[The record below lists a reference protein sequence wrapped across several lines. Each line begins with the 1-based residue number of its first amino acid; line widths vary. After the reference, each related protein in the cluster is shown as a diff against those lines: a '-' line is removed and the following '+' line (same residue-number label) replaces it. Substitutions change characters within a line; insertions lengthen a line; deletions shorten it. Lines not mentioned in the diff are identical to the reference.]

1 MRSTMASKKPKKPAA
16 KGPRRKSKKK
26 QKRGLLLPAA
36 VFAICIA
43 AVGGYMF
50 HQANPSFSSSVK
62 DKAGQAR
69 DYLTSLIPGSDNRV
83 EVEAPRDRLPGDRQ
97 PAADSDTPVK
107 DMPVPIPRQ
116 QTRPG
121 KAKLAPVTVK
131 QAQRLAVRLFG
142 GKVVRSLT
150 RPGAEWYEFVLQDT
164 ARRQPYDVTPKTVFV
179 ASTALAGTFVKG
191 VNGFAVPIR
200 VEDPSGP
207 QWTSAYLGATLFAGT
222 PPKPGKVL
230 GSTAM
235 QAPQGDVSRIE
246 AIDFQPDGVLELALE
261 VESAG
266 PGGFLFRDL
275 AVHSFGKGRTRAL
288 FTTRTLE
295 DGPGVP
301 LDVAEYKD
309 VGFGDVDGDGALDIV
324 VEEGK
329 RHYRVH
335 DDMTRTLTGE
345 TVVRTRTYRM
355 SRGKFKVARK

>member
-1 MRSTMASKKPKKPAA
+1 MGARNPKPKKPTA

-36 VFAICIA
+36 AFAVCVA
-43 AVGGYMF
+43 AVGAYMF
-50 HQANPSFSSSVK
+50 HQANPSFSATA
-62 DKAGQAR
+62 KAKVEQAKEFVA
-69 DYLTSLIPGSDNRV
+69 SLIPGSDKRV

-97 PAADSDTPVK
+97 PAADSDSPVK

-150 RPGAEWYEFVLQDT
+150 KPGAEWYEFLLQNT
-164 ARRQPYDVTPKTVFV
+164 ARRQPYDVTPKTVFI

-191 VNGFAVPIR
+191 VQGFALPVR

-207 QWTSAYLGATLFAGT
+207 QWTSAYLGATVFAGS
-222 PPKPGKVL
+222 PSRPGKVL

-235 QAPQGDVSRIE
+235 QAPRGEVTRIE
-246 AIDFQPDGVLELALE
+246 AVDFQPDGVLELALE
-261 VESAG
+261 VESSG

-275 AVHSFGKGRTRAL
+275 AVHSFGVGRTRSL

-309 VGFGDVDGDGALDIV
+309 VGFGDVDGDGVLDIV
-324 VEEGK
+324 VEEG
-329 RHYRVH
+329 RRRYRVH
-335 DDMTRTLTGE
+335 DDMTRTLKGE

>member
-1 MRSTMASKKPKKPAA
+1 MGSAKSKPKRKPKK
-16 KGPRRKSKKK
+16 KKK
-26 QKRGLLLPAA
+26 NRSLLLPAA
-36 VFAICIA
+36 IFAASIA
-43 AVGGYMF
+43 VVGLYMV
-50 HQANPSFSSSVK
+50 HNANPSLSIAA
-62 DKAGQAR
+62 KAKVDRAKEFF
-69 DYLTSLIPGSDNRV
+69 TSLLPGSDSRV
-83 EVEAPRDRLPGDRQ
+83 EVGAPRDILPGDRE
-97 PAADSDTPVK
+97 PAAEQDKPVK

-142 GKVVRSLT
+142 GKVVKSLT
-150 RPGAEWYEFVLQDT
+150 KPGAEWYEFSLKNS
-164 ARRQPYDVTPKTVFV
+164 ARRQPYDVTPRTVFI
-179 ASTALAGTFVKG
+179 ASSALAGTFVRG
-191 VNGFAVPIR
+191 VPGFALPVR
-200 VEDPSGP
+200 VENPSGP
-207 QWTSAYLGATLFAGT
+207 QWTSSYLGTTLFSGF
-222 PPKPGKVL
+222 PSKVGKVL

-235 QAPQGDVSRIE
+235 QAPNGDVSRIE

-261 VESAG
+261 VESSG

-288 FTTRTLE
+288 FAIRTLE

-301 LDVAEYKD
+301 LEVAEYKD

-329 RHYRVH
+329 KHYRVH
-335 DDMTRTLTGE
+335 DDMSRTLTGE

>member
-1 MRSTMASKKPKKPAA
+1 MSPPKRKPKK
-16 KGPRRKSKKK
+16 KTKKK
-26 QKRGLLLPAA
+26 KKNRSLLLPAV
-36 VFAICIA
+36 VFIA
-43 AVGGYMF
+43 SISVVGLYML
-50 HQANPSFSSSVK
+50 HKADPSILSSAKTKAEQAK
-62 DKAGQAR
+62 DFF
-69 DYLTSLIPGSDNRV
+69 TSLIPGSDSRV
-83 EVEAPRDRLPGDRQ
+83 EVEAPRDILPGQRQ
-97 PAADSDTPVK
+97 PVAEQEAPVK

-121 KAKLAPVTVK
+121 KAELAPVTVK

-142 GKVVRSLT
+142 GKVVGSLT
-150 RPGAEWYEFVLQDT
+150 KPGAEWYEFSLRNT
-164 ARRQPYDVTPKTVFV
+164 AKRQPYGVTPRTVFV

-191 VNGFAVPIR
+191 VPGFALPIR

-207 QWTSAYLGATLFAGT
+207 QWTSTYLGATIFSGS
-222 PPKPGKVL
+222 PSKVGKVL

-235 QAPQGDVSRIE
+235 QAPQGDVTRLE

-261 VESAG
+261 VESSG

-288 FTTRTLE
+288 FATRTLE

-301 LDVAEYKD
+301 VDVADYKD
-309 VGFGDVDGDGALDIV
+309 VGFGDIDGDGVLDIV

-329 RHYRVH
+329 RHFRVH
-335 DDMTRTLTGE
+335 DDMTRTLKGE
-345 TVVRTRTYRM
+345 TVVRTKTYRM